1 MASWT
6 PSSNEIS
13 IIQNNSTVIKCTGVR
28 GLRNLG
34 NTCFMNSVLQCLVH
48 NPFVRNYFL
57 GNKHIPQKCAI
68 SNCMMC
74 ALVNLFQSVIIYIY
88 RQVL

>member
-57 GNKHIPQKCAI
+57 GNKHIPQKCVI

-74 ALVNLFQSVIIYIY
+74 ELFKLFQSVIQSINF
-88 RQVL
+88 QVL

>member
-1 MASWT
+1 MASWA
-6 PSSNEIS
+6 PSSNEIAF
-13 IIQNNSTVIKCTGVR
+13 IQNNSTVAKCPGVR

-48 NPFVRNYFL
+48 NPFIRNYFL
-57 GNKHIPQKCAI
+57 GNKHNTQKCGI

-74 ALVNLFQSVIIYIY
+74 ELVKLFQSVIINTYSP
-88 RQVL
+88 VL